1 MRSHRPAALVVS
13 AFVAGCYT
21 PPEGPPETRAG
32 AMEPTAL
39 VLQAVDAGTGSAL
52 SDAEMTVRYLVRAPI
67 VFDASAVERVSSVE
81 PYEIEHPV
89 NEAELVV
96 EVRLEADSYHRLDT
110 VLAVPKGSSAG
121 PLTMRLSRR
130 LGRTASGPE
139 PTRTEPEP
147 VRPTGIDRSAM
158 VAGDRAYGQESWLEA
173 TEAYQRMP
181 APTNEMDEYGR
192 AYRDAKVRQGIAH
205 VNRSEFARALEI
217 LEEVAEMQDPGAEA
231 YLRLTQAQCAVGR
244 NEEGLGTLA
253 LLGRLR
259 NRMPPLEQNRVSAM
273 IAYRRGTCYHAAFE
287 RAETT
292 RERVSTGSDAIEQ
305 LNAFSQGAR
314 EMSPVPPDVARAVE
328 HAERLVVEIQRSI
341 VPGRGDGSP
350 LR

>member
-1 MRSHRPAALVVS
+1 MRYHRAVALVVP
-13 AFVAGCYT
+13 AVFAACYT
-21 PPEGPPETRAG
+21 PPDGPPETRAG
-32 AMEPTAL
+32 AMESTAL

-52 SDAEMTVRYLVRAPI
+52 SDAEMTIRYLVRAPI
-67 VFDASAVERVSSVE
+67 VFDESAVERVSSIE

-89 NEAELVV
+89 NESELVV
-96 EVRLEADSYHRLDT
+96 EVRLEAESYHRLDT
-110 VLAVPKGSSAG
+110 VLAVPRGQSAG

-130 LGRTASGPE
+130 LGRTAAVPE
-139 PTRTEPEP
+139 PTRPDPEP
-147 VRPTGIDRSAM
+147 SGGPAAVDRSAM
-158 VAGDRAYGQESWLEA
+158 LAGDRAFRQESWLEA

-181 APTNEMDEYGR
+181 APPNELDEYGR
-192 AYRDAKVRQGIAH
+192 AYRDAKVRQGTAH
-205 VNRSEFARALEI
+205 VNRSEFGRALEI
-217 LEEVAEMQDPGAEA
+217 FEEVAEMQDPGAEA
-231 YLRLTQAQCAVGR
+231 YLMLTQAQCAVGR
-244 NEEGLGTLA
+244 NEEGLGTLS

-259 NRMPPLEQNRVSAM
+259 NQMPPLEQNRVSAM

-328 HAERLVVEIQRSI
+328 HAERLVGEIQRSI
-341 VPGRGDGSP
+341 VPGRGG
-350 LR
+350 